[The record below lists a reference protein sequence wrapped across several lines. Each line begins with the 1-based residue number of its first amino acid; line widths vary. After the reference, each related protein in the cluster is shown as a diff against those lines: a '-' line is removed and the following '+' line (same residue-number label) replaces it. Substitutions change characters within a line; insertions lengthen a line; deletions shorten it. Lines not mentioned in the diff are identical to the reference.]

1 MALSDRFGPLIS
13 ANHVS
18 LFLGGRSENTK
29 VQSFDWQS
37 HITPQYHNLEK
48 YKYKIKNKQ
57 NNTKK

>member
-18 LFLGGRSENTK
+18 LFL
-29 VQSFDWQS
+29 
-37 HITPQYHNLEK
+37 EK

-57 NNTKK
+57 NKTKK